1 MNVYKKL
8 TQARL
13 KLLTAEMKKS
23 GHNKFAGYH
32 YFELGDFIPS
42 IHKIFDELGLC
53 GVFTFENSSATLT
66 IHDTDGN
73 GSIVFSSPVVS
84 ATKVEKDG
92 TQKPESIQDM
102 GGKHTYFRRYL
113 WLMAL
118 EITEHDSID
127 AGDNTDQKTDKPE
140 GKPVNPLDAVVQN
153 VTAKS
158 AESVAEPAVK
168 TVEYQSPS
176 GGQWA
181 LRIPNKPD
189 YQSVSETQE
198 EWLSQFNN
206 IADAVMKA
214 GKLPP
219 LERINKLQAL
229 RRENESQIAR
239 LVMMDKAKFL
249 QTYSQR
255 IGALEALHKA
265 AQ

>member
-1 MNVYKKL
+1 MKIAAAFVAAKRDFAPALKTSTNPHFKNRYVDLAGCLEAVNDALLAHGIAVYQETFDVQDGVTVETCFLHESGETLRMGKL
-8 TQARL
+8 HVPAAKHDPQGYGSALTYARRYSL
-13 KLLTAEMKKS
+13 MAACGIAAE
-23 GHNKFAGYH
+23 
-32 YFELGDFIPS
+32 D
-42 IHKIFDELGLC
+42 D
-53 GVFTFENSSATLT
+53 
-66 IHDTDGN
+66 DGN
-73 GSIVFSSPVVS
+73 AASQPR
-84 ATKVEKDG
+84 
-92 TQKPESIQDM
+92 KPAAPPQP
-102 GGKHTYFRRYL
+102 
-113 WLMAL
+113 
-118 EITEHDSID
+118 
-127 AGDNTDQKTDKPE
+127 KPA
-140 GKPVNPLDAVVQN
+140 NPLDAVVQK
-153 VTAKS
+153 A
-158 AESVAEPAVK
+158 APEPAEAPVK

-198 EWLSQFNN
+198 EWLSQFND

-265 AQ
+265 AAQ